1 MMNCYSLL
9 LGARST
15 PGGGARFLAADEEK
29 LREITARHFPE
40 GFTVLNADGAWF
52 DPEARRFIE
61 EEARQVIVCTNR
73 RGTLRAWCEELATAL
88 EQKELLVTEVGRA
101 AVFRV
106 RSRKSARG
114 EAGKPSGITSKKAGR
129 MRRAKGGGR
138 ARNFSA

>member
-1 MMNCYSLL
+1 MLTCYSLL

-15 PGGGARFLAADEEK
+15 PGKGARFLAEDEET

-61 EEARQVIVCTNR
+61 EEARQVIVCTDR
-73 RGTLRAWCEELATAL
+73 RGRLRSWCEELATAL

-101 AVFRV
+101 AMFRV
-106 RSRKSARG
+106 RERRRGSSKAGGKSP
-114 EAGKPSGITSKKAGR
+114 EKAGR
-129 MRRAKGGGR
+129 SSRAKGGT
-138 ARNFSA
+138 ARGNFSA